1 MMRRPKHGANR
12 DGTAATAVPGAAFS
26 LFKEN
31 RKEEIEKNHL
41 AGHEELEKA
50 SSSREIIEVK
60 NRYLAK
66 KGPFAALY
74 KELGK
79 LSGNEK
85 AAFGKAINEA
95 RGELSE
101 KLEKKLLAALS
112 KEENERLLKEKI
124 DISLPGTSLEE
135 GHTNPFYLI
144 LDEIVDIFVSMG
156 YDVVEGEDVETV
168 DYNFTLLN
176 IPSEHPS
183 RDPSDTFYL
192 PKDGVLRTQTSAAQ
206 GRVMQ
211 AKGGKGAIKVI
222 SPGKCYR
229 RDEDDLTHSHQ
240 FGQVEGLVV
249 DKGVSLAELK
259 GTLEIFAK
267 KMFGEKREIRF
278 RSSYFPFTEPS
289 VEVDVSCANCGG
301 KGCSMC
307 KGTGWIEILGAGE
320 VHPNVLRM
328 NGYDPSIYSGF
339 AFGVGIDRVAIL
351 RYGIDDIR
359 RIYANDKRFLSAF
372 KEE

>member
-1 MMRRPKHGANR
+1 M
-12 DGTAATAVPGAAFS
+12 
-26 LFKEN
+26 EI
-31 RKEEIEKNHL
+31 EEIKAAAL
-41 AGHEELEKA
+41 EELLKA
-50 SSSREIIEVK
+50 SDSRAILEVK
-60 NRYLAK
+60 NKYLAK

-79 LSGNEK
+79 LPPEEK
-85 AAFGKAINEA
+85 GPFGKAINDARNEVSLALEA
-95 RGELSE
+95 KLKEALASE
-101 KLEKKLLAALS
+101 EK
-112 KEENERLLKEKI
+112 ERLLKEKI
-124 DISLPGTSLEE
+124 DVTLPGTSLAE

-144 LDEIVDIFVSMG
+144 VDEIIDIFVSMG

-168 DYNFTLLN
+168 PYNFSLLN
-176 IPSEHPS
+176 IPEDHPS

-192 PKDGVLRTQTSAAQ
+192 KGDGVLRTQTSAAQ
-206 GRVMQ
+206 GHEMQ
-211 AKGGKGAIKVI
+211 RHEGKGAIKLI

-259 GTLEIFAK
+259 GTLEIFVK

-289 VEVDVSCANCGG
+289 VEVDVSGASCGG
-301 KGCSMC
+301 KGCPMC
-307 KGTGWIEILGAGE
+307 KGSGWIEILGAGE

-359 RIYANDKRFLSAF
+359 RIYSNDKRFLSAF
-372 KEE
+372 KEEK